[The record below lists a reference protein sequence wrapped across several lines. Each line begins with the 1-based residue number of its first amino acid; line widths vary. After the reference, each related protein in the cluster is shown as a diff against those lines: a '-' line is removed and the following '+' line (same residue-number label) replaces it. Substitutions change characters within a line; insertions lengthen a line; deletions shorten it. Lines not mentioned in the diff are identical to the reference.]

1 MSTTYSMA
9 IVNILTP
16 LDQMHRISRQ
26 VDDVANFLS
35 VSGQYVQLLE
45 NERVQNV
52 EPVERGVPMVKM
64 NISLFSDNIYES
76 QDTRGQGRVT
86 CMENIG
92 IRIKMARNLYF
103 GNPSSKKNGE
113 KLIVKTAGDNA
124 GFLHFQDEESLES
137 GDYPCVAV
145 LEGISGDD
153 ITIRTIQQ
161 ETVTLVVP

>member
-9 IVNILTP
+9 IVSILTP
-16 LDQMHRISRQ
+16 LDQIHRVSRQ

-52 EPVERGVPMVKM
+52 EPVEGGVPMVKM

-76 QDTRGQGRVT
+76 NDTRGQGRVT
-86 CMENIG
+86 CMENVG
-92 IRIKMARNLYF
+92 VRVKMARNLYF
-103 GNPSSKKNGE
+103 GSSSGKKNGT

-124 GFLHFQDEESLES
+124 GFLHFQDEESIEDGS
-137 GDYPCVAV
+137 YPAVAV
-145 LEGISGDD
+145 LEGISGEE

-161 ETVTLVVP
+161 ETVTIS